1 MMWLCDTML
10 IHELW
15 SEKVGGLA
23 VDSSLIKSV
32 AGSTEAFYFQNVL
45 LVSKALSCLYCLD
58 KVVFIH

>member
-10 IHELW
+10 IHYLW
-15 SEKVGGLA
+15 SVKVGLA

-32 AGSTEAFYFQNVL
+32 AGLTEAFYFQNVL

-58 KVVFIH
+58 KVAFIH